1 MRHGTGEN
9 RMSMTELAPAGMW
22 RNKISNGGWK
32 SGGEGAFPV
41 TEKATGEVVGT
52 TGCASGADV
61 SAAAAIA
68 TDAQRAWA
76 ATSGPQRGDILR
88 EAARLLD
95 VHRDEIATQIVQET
109 GSIRASEGAAGG
121 EAGDTR
127 DSRRRGASEPA
138 NRSYHDL
145 PAYPFKKGG
154 APARLIRRER

>member
-1 MRHGTGEN
+1 MF
-9 RMSMTELAPAGMW
+9 MTELAPAGVW
-22 RNKISNGGWK
+22 RNKIFSGGWK
-32 SGGEGAFPV
+32 SGGLGTFPV
-41 TEKATGEVVGT
+41 TEKVIGEVAGT

-95 VHRDEIATQIVQET
+95 VHRDKIATQIVQET
-109 GSIRASEGAAGG
+109 GSIRAKAQPEVKLAI
-121 EAGDTR
+121 
-127 DSRRRGASEPA
+127 RGASEPA
-138 NRSYHDL
+138 NRRYHDL